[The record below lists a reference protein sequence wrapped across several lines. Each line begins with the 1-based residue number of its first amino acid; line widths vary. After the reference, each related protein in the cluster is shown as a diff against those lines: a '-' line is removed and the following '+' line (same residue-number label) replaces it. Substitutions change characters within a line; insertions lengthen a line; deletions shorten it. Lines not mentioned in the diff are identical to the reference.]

1 MSEPVKFLLVDDVQ
15 ENLVA
20 LSALLEREG
29 LELHLARSGV
39 AALELLLCHE
49 FALAIIDVQMPE
61 MDGFEL
67 AELMRGTER
76 SKHVPLI
83 FATAST
89 QERDRVFKG
98 YESGAVDFLF
108 KPIDPH
114 ILKQKADVFFQL
126 ARQRQEL
133 ARQVEEREHLL
144 REMHETL
151 RLNEMFTAA
160 LGHDLRTPLGA
171 IMAGAALLSER
182 GDASRV
188 AQRIMS
194 SASRMA
200 EMIEQLLD
208 LARAR
213 LAGGIVV
220 AARATDLMPIVDR
233 IVTETRTQAPT
244 LPISVEASGDTRGD
258 WDDGRLG
265 QVLANLLSNAVK
277 HGRKGGPIRVTLAGS
292 DATLVRVTVHNEGAI
307 PEQHLPHLFD
317 PFHSADKRPHGK
329 DGLGLGLFIV
339 QQIVRAHGG
348 EVSVSSN
355 AQSGT
360 TFVVS
365 LPRSYAP
372 SAAG

>member
-1 MSEPVKFLLVDDVQ
+1 MAEPVKFLLVADVE

-20 LSALLEREG
+20 LSALLARDG
-29 LELHLARSGV
+29 LELHLARSGF
-39 AALELLLCHE
+39 AALELLLRHE

-76 SKHVPLI
+76 SKHVPII
-83 FATAST
+83 FATASA
-89 QERDRVFKG
+89 QEQQRVFKG

-108 KPIDPH
+108 KPIDPN

-126 ARQRQEL
+126 AQQRREL
-133 ARQVEEREHLL
+133 GKQVEERERLL

-182 GDASRV
+182 DASSRV

-213 LAGGIVV
+213 LAGGIAVTP
-220 AARATDLMPIVDR
+220 RPTDLRVLVDR
-233 IVTETRTQAPT
+233 IVTETRTANPDQ
-244 LPISVEASGDTRGD
+244 PIKVEASGDTRGE

-265 QVLANLLSNAVK
+265 QVLANLLSNAVR
-277 HGRKGGPIRVTLAGS
+277 HGLRGGPIHVSLQGDDPA
-292 DATLVRVTVHNEGAI
+292 LVRVTIHNEGAI
-307 PEQHLPHLFD
+307 PEQHLPFLFD
-317 PFHSADKRPHGK
+317 PFHSADKRAHGK
-329 DGLGLGLFIV
+329 EGLGLGLFIV
-339 QQIVRAHGG
+339 QQIVKAHGG
-348 EVSVSSN
+348 EVWVHSTLRD
-355 AQSGT
+355 GT
-360 TFVVS
+360 SFTVS
-365 LPRSYAP
+365 LPRQRPAT
-372 SAAG
+372 A